1 MSPRPRSRTR
11 RQFPRTARVNHL
23 VQEIL
28 AEQLGR
34 IDDDRLTTVTVT
46 GVNIDA
52 DLARAIV
59 FYDSA
64 LGPEADDETVE
75 ALEEVRSRL
84 QAAVNREARMR
95 RTPLLVFKPDPAIR
109 GAARIDEILSE
120 LHHDDADGA

>member
-28 AEQLGR
+28 AEHLAR
-34 IDDDRLTTVTVT
+34 IDDERLVTVT
-46 GVNIDA
+46 ITGVEIDA

-59 FYDSA
+59 FFDSPLDA
-64 LGPEADDETVE
+64 ESDEETLE

-95 RTPLLVFKPDPAIR
+95 RTPQLVFKPDPAIR
-109 GAARIDEILSE
+109 GAARIEEILTE
-120 LHHDDADGA
+120 LHHDDPDGA